1 MATHR
6 DGLLWRRQT
15 ASGSAS
21 SAIGMASAT
30 KVDIPLVI
38 GLPMREEEAGEARR
52 RHRRVK
58 VEEPPH
64 RTECEDGVAAE
75 EGDAEEGTRSCA
87 SSPRR
92 LERKCWRRLAQCT
105 PGRRHAPTPPEKE
118 KCMCDL
124 PTG

>member
-1 MATHR
+1 MVRRATAGCLSCAVR
-6 DGLLWRRQT
+6 CARRQT

-92 LERKCWRRLAQCT
+92 LERNRDYEPARPRAESSGAGDIART
-105 PGRRHAPTPPEKE
+105 F
-118 KCMCDL
+118 
-124 PTG
+124 